1 MSQRRNNKPWSR
13 YGLKRSTGAKGK
25 PKKRILIVCEGEKTE
40 PNYFR
45 SFRVTSAVIKIK
57 ALGKNTKE
65 LVITAKHLQE
75 QAIKNRERFD
85 QVWCVFDRD
94 SFKKRDFEDAL
105 LLAAKNKMQ
114 VAYSNEAFE
123 IWYLLHFNYF
133 STAVSRKDYG
143 KKLSKSLGKNYEKNS
158 TTMYDD
164 LQSLQ
169 SNAIK
174 NAKKLLL
181 SYNPHNPEA
190 DNPCTTVFKLVEELN
205 KNL

>member
-1 MSQRRNNKPWSR
+1 MNQRRRNKPWSR
-13 YGLKRSTGAKGK
+13 YGLRRSTGAKGK
-25 PKKRILIVCEGEKTE
+25 PKKRILIVCEGKKTE

-45 SFRVTSAVIKIK
+45 SFRITSAVIKIK

-65 LVITAKHLQE
+65 LVTIAKRFQE
-75 QAIKNRERFD
+75 QAIKNKERFD

-94 SFKKRDFEDAL
+94 SFKKSDFIDAL
-105 LLAAKNKMQ
+105 SLAAENQMQ

-123 IWYLLHFNYF
+123 IWYLLHFSYF
-133 STAVSRKDYG
+133 SSGVSRKDYG
-143 KKLSKSLGKNYEKNS
+143 KKLSKSLGKAYRKNS

-164 LQSLQ
+164 LLSLQ
-169 SNAIK
+169 SKAIK
-174 NAKKLLL
+174 SAKKLLL
-181 SYNPHNPEA
+181 SYDPHNPEA